1 MTQIIA
7 AWYATH
13 ARKQPVNMPTLSFS
27 EDEIEDD
34 GDISAVVNPAGLA
47 YVGRKHK
54 GKKVRIIVM
63 KGSESTEPR

>member
-1 MTQIIA
+1 MA
-7 AWYATH
+7 
-13 ARKQPVNMPTLSFS
+13 VVMPTLSFS
-27 EDEIEDD
+27 EEEIDLD
-34 GDISAVVNPAGLA
+34 GDISAIVNPAGLA